1 MATEAELRRIRR
13 AGRTLDY
20 ALTAV
25 AAGALA
31 FSTVN
36 VALLAIAHGVPAW
49 IAWLLEPLVGVA
61 LWAVLSSD
69 AVLSRYG
76 RSAGGWAWGLRTF
89 AGVATLTLN
98 IWSSVFAG
106 TGRHLALSPDPAGIL
121 LHAIAPILLIL
132 LAEAA
137 PRYRAAFAAITAD
150 LTAQTASPT
159 PQPPSTVGDECFQ
172 DDRHPR
178 PESPT
183 APVQEGSARPGATA
197 DADPAAHDSPH
208 DGAAARRLTQP
219 RTAAT
224 LAPAFGLNPPPP
236 EPATAAKSRRR
247 RRERTDARAR
257 SILLLEPDITGAELA
272 RRLGVAPRS
281 GQRILER
288 ITTEEPKEKGTH
300 P

>member
-1 MATEAELRRIRR
+1 MSTELQRIQR

-49 IAWLLEPLVGVA
+49 IAWLLEPLVGIA

-76 RSAGGWAWGLRTF
+76 RSAGAWAWCLRTF

-98 IWSSVFAG
+98 VWSSVFSG
-106 TGRHLALSPDPAGIL
+106 FGRHLVWAPDPAGIL
-121 LHAIAPILLIL
+121 LHAIAPLLLIL

-137 PRYRAAFAAITAD
+137 PRYRAAFAAITAE
-150 LTAQTASPT
+150 LTVPAPV
-159 PQPPSTVGDECFQ
+159 PQPPAAPPAAGAK
-172 DDRHPR
+172 
-178 PESPT
+178 T
-183 APVQEGSARPGATA
+183 APFEAPEAPRHASASSRSSLPSL
-197 DADPAAHDSPH
+197 DAGEQLVDPAS
-208 DGAAARRLTQP
+208 P
-219 RTAAT
+219 RT
-224 LAPAFGLNPPPP
+224 GLHPPPDASG
-236 EPATAAKSRRR
+236 PAPSRRS

-257 SILLLEPDITGAELA
+257 AILLLEPDITGADLA

-288 ITTEEPKEKGTH
+288 ITAEET
-300 P
+300 